1 VIDSPVLTA
10 MNSVKD
16 SHRSQHSNSTYMGDT
31 SDMGGIVGGGGQSD
45 AFVSD
50 AFVSDAF
57 VGDAFVGDAFVGD
70 ALVSDAFAASDDTV
84 VVGADMT
91 IKTSKQKRDRIL

>member
-1 VIDSPVLTA
+1 MIDSPVLTA

-50 AFVSDAF
+50 AFVSC
-57 VGDAFVGDAFVGD
+57 VCE
-70 ALVSDAFAASDDTV
+70 
-84 VVGADMT
+84 
-91 IKTSKQKRDRIL
+91 